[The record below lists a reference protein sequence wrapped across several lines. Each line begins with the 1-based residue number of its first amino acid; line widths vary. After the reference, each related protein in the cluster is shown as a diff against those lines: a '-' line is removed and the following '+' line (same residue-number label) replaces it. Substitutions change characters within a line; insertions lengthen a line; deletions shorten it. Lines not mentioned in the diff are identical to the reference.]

1 MKTRRTYLPPL
12 SVRETPPRSPTE
24 MELQAL
30 WFEQLYQ
37 PALTTDDGRTVEI
50 IQPGFWNHGG
60 GPDFS
65 RAAVRFSNDDNVI
78 VGSIE
83 VHLRADDWHLHGHHA
98 DPAYDETVLH
108 IVWETKPG
116 KTLFPATSTF
126 RRVPQV
132 VLGTQLIGPW
142 PELQPLCTEL
152 AQTPRPGAVPG
163 RCSTQ
168 LAHLAPDRVLDIVR
182 TAGLYRVQQK
192 ARRWLW
198 RGRIAG
204 AEQVVGRNKTVLKP
218 A

>member
-1 MKTRRTYLPPL
+1 MKIRRTYLPPL
-12 SVRETPPRSPTE
+12 SLRETPPRSPTE

-98 DPAYDETVLH
+98 DPSFTSS
-108 IVWETKPG
+108 G
-116 KTLFPATSTF
+116 KRSRAKHSFL
-126 RRVPQV
+126 RRAPS
-132 VLGTQLIGPW
+132 
-142 PELQPLCTEL
+142 
-152 AQTPRPGAVPG
+152 GACH
-163 RCSTQ
+163 RSCS
-168 LAHLAPDRVLDIVR
+168 VR
-182 TAGLYRVQQK
+182 
-192 ARRWLW
+192 
-198 RGRIAG
+198 
-204 AEQVVGRNKTVLKP
+204 N
-218 A
+218 